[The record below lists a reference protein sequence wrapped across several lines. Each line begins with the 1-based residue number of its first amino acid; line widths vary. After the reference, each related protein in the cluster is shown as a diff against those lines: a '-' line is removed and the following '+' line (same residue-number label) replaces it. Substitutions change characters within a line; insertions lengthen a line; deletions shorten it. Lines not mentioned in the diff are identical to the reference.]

1 MARAAKP
8 AIPAKPAAV
17 ARAPAPELLDVGGD
31 DVVAAAP
38 DSLVV
43 AAVPVHKTIERKL
56 GFCARG
62 EQNVRNLTY
71 S

>member
-43 AAVPVHKTIERKL
+43 AAVPVVTVPRDVDE
-56 GFCARG
+56 AD
-62 EQNVRNLTY
+62 VD
-71 S
+71 